1 MIVTFLSA
9 KLPLTKTI
17 NELGE
22 TVRSYPLVRNFTS
35 HYFTVDDL
43 QQFTEALTKCAQ
55 HNMCFLKGNPVRPI
69 KNESRAGLT
78 NSITPTELLVLDYDG
93 DALVSDIDTLLYEI
107 HPPLVDC
114 NHIIQYSA
122 RAGFDDKS
130 KLRCHIF
137 FHLDK
142 AVAPDLLKQWVL
154 DKNFRSEMLHKQL
167 NLTANCM
174 ALTYPLDQTVNQN
187 DKLIFIAPP
196 VMSKGK
202 DPIKNR
208 ILYVPRKNETLSLS
222 FPPSPEVINEE
233 KMKVM
238 TELRLVSGL
247 PKKIPRS
254 RIISGE
260 EICTNPG
267 KVMVTGQK
275 KERGFVY
282 LNLNGGDSW
291 GYYFSE
297 KNPNVIRN
305 FKGEPFF
312 FLKDVAP
319 ELYKEYC
326 KIKTGNLPGIPVVFR
341 DLETDRYYNM
351 LINQESEG
359 VTFMHLASSKE
370 RLVDFLAQYG
380 VDAPEYIED
389 FRLIFNPQSHSQY
402 DLTKKLVNK
411 FIPTRYMDSTDKAD
425 SMPPIIQKVIRHI
438 CVDEQTYN
446 HFINW
451 VAFIFQRKVRA
462 ETAWV
467 FQGTQGTGKGFVF
480 NQLLRRLFGMD
491 FTQPVT
497 LESLQENFNEY
508 LQDKFLIF
516 VDEIDIE
523 HSGQSHSQGK
533 MMNKLKNLITEPTI
547 GIRAMHKGVVN
558 KANYAS
564 FIFASNDVASLYIPE
579 NDRRFNI
586 APRQEKPLDM
596 SRDELQKAID
606 VELPQFANFLRT
618 LIVNEKK
625 VRDCLQNQA
634 KLDFISDNKTSIE
647 EFFECF
653 RNGDLAYFHSAM
665 HEDVDIIETERDKV
679 RARLIFKRWE
689 IDALKHKKTRVSVAD
704 LGRVFF
710 AMQGGVISMNKFGRM
725 CSKNGMNSIAF
736 RLNNKPVR
744 GYTTEFVID
753 NDYVIRPE
761 NISDVVDIKTNIL
774 A

>member
-1 MIVTFLSA
+1 MNVTFLSA

-17 NELGE
+17 NKQGE

-35 HYFTVDDL
+35 HHFTINNLKEFAV
-43 QQFTEALTKCAQ
+43 ALKSCAK
-55 HNMCFLKGNPVRPI
+55 HNMCFLKGNTVRPI

-78 NSITPTELLVLDYDG
+78 NSISPTKMLVLDYDG
-93 DALVSDIDTLLYEI
+93 DALVSDIDTLLYHI
-107 HPPLVDC
+107 HPPLVEC
-114 NHIIQYSA
+114 THIIQYSA
-122 RAGFDDKS
+122 RAGFDEKS

-137 FHLDK
+137 FLLEK
-142 AVAPDLLKQWVL
+142 EVAPDLLKQWVL
-154 DKNFRSEMLHKQL
+154 DKNFRSETLSKQI

-196 VMSKGK
+196 IIGDGK
-202 DPIKNR
+202 DPIKRR
-208 ILYVPRKNETLSLS
+208 ITYVPRENETLMLS

-233 KMKVM
+233 KQKKL
-238 TELRLVSGL
+238 TELRAVSGL

-254 RIISGE
+254 KIVSGE

-341 DLETDRYYNM
+341 DLESDRYYNM
-351 LINQESEG
+351 LINQESEKIS
-359 VTFMHLASSKE
+359 FMHLASSKE
-370 RLVDFLAQYG
+370 RLTDFLAQYG
-380 VDAPEYIED
+380 VDAPEYVED
-389 FRLIFNPQSHSQY
+389 FNLIFDPHNYSQY
-402 DLTKKLVNK
+402 DLTKKQVNK
-411 FIPTRYMDSTDKAD
+411 FRPTKYMEATETSNY
-425 SMPPIIQKVIRHI
+425 MPPTIQKVIRHI

-451 VAFIFQRKVRA
+451 VAFIFQRKERA

-480 NQLLRRLFGMD
+480 NQLLRRLFGME

-523 HSGQSHSQGK
+523 HSGQSYSQGK

-558 KANYAS
+558 RANYAS

-586 APRQEKPLDM
+586 APRQERPLNI
-596 SRDELQKAID
+596 SREGLQKAID
-606 VELPQFANFLRT
+606 LELPKFAAFLKT
-618 LIVNEKK
+618 LIVNENK

-665 HEDVDIIETERDKV
+665 HEDQDIIETERDKV
-679 RARLIFKRWE
+679 RAKLIFQRWE
-689 IDALKHKKTRVSVAD
+689 LDALKRQKTKVTVAD

-710 AMQGGVISMNKFGRM
+710 AMQGGLTSMNKFGRM
-725 CSKNGMNSIAF
+725 CSKNGMNSTAF
-736 RLNNKPVR
+736 RLNGKPVR
-744 GYTTEFVID
+744 GFTTDFVID
-753 NDYVIRPE
+753 SDYEVKPKHE
-761 NISDVVDIKTNIL
+761 NSVTNIKTNYL
-774 A
+774 S